1 MPLKNGEEADAL
13 ELLQFLLLPIL
24 YSDVYIAEIFPA
36 FFGQVAPGFQ
46 IKITIHQNFTFLTAN
61 SSVTF
66 VGEKDRW
73 YSHWFVSAKRRNKC
87 AGPQWLLER
96 LL

>member
-1 MPLKNGEEADAL
+1 M

-24 YSDVYIAEIFPA
+24 YSGVSIAEIFPA
-36 FFGQVAPGFQ
+36 LLREVTPGFQ

-66 VGEKDRW
+66 MGEKDRL
-73 YSHWFVSAKRRNKC
+73 YSHWFVSAKRHNKC

-96 LL
+96 VVQYAGLLSQ